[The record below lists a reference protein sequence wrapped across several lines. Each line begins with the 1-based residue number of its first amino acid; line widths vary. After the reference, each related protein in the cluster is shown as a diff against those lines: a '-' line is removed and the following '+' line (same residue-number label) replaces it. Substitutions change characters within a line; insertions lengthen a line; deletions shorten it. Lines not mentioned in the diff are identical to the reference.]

1 MMYLSNDYAVL
12 NRLRYD
18 RKSKFHI
25 TVVRSYDGATKG
37 NLMVLTLFVNCN
49 IITFFVQDTVQI
61 FLELIVLSLSNDLV

>member
-37 NLMVLTLFVNCN
+37 NLMVLALFVECN
-49 IITFFVQDTVQI
+49 IISFSCNTGYNPNI
-61 FLELIVLSLSNDLV
+61 FRP